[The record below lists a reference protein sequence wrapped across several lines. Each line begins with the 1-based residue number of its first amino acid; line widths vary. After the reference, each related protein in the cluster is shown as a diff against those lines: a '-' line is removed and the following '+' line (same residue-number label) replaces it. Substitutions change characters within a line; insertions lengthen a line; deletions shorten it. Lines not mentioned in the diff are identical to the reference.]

1 MCKSERFLT
10 VLREHIIFNVKWVD
24 IRKTSEV
31 FWSKLYCKMS
41 DIFRYFLLALRL
53 STWKSENLKK
63 SLMTSTGTCGRIKK
77 YTRNNIF
84 KKRIPNMRFWIIY
97 ILVRVSFLG
106 TVLRRF
112 SQCLFFQFF
121 VVGQPWWS
129 TFLISPLHPTMKKLP
144 TVL

>member
-77 YTRNNIF
+77 QSIPEIIF
-84 KKRIPNMRFWIIY
+84 SKREFQIWDFESFIFWSEFRFWGLFY
-97 ILVRVSFLG
+97 G
-106 TVLRRF
+106 VLASVCFFNF
-112 SQCLFFQFF
+112 SSSANHGGQLF
-121 VVGQPWWS
+121 
-129 TFLISPLHPTMKKLP
+129 
-144 TVL
+144 

>member
-106 TVLRRF
+106 TVLRNVF
-112 SQCLFFQFF
+112 SIFRRR
-121 VVGQPWWS
+121 
-129 TFLISPLHPTMKKLP
+129 PTMVVNFFNQPP
-144 TVL
+144 TPHHEKASYGPVICS